1 MRKEIIDKYNKII
14 NEINEDCPYF
24 ISDAKLINEYKERD
38 TYTLT
43 HYYNYLIK
51 KKNIKNI
58 PKSYDSENR
67 NKMS

>member
-1 MRKEIIDKYNKII
+1 MRKELIDNYKNII

-24 ISDAKLINEYKERD
+24 ISDAKIITEYKERKS
-38 TYTLT
+38 YTLT

-51 KKNIKNI
+51 KKNIKDI

-67 NKMS
+67 NKMT